1 MATTTCH
8 RSKFKDG
15 SEIPKMGAH
24 YYVPFQ
30 CQFQEDEAEEDQLAE
45 FRASTKEFYRE
56 EKNEL
61 KKIKFFKFTDL
72 DYKSKLSRKFSA
84 SET

>member
-15 SEIPKMGAH
+15 SEIPKIGAH

-30 CQFQEDEAEEDQLAE
+30 CQFQEDETEEDQLAE
-45 FRASTKEFYRE
+45 YRDEYKRILSGREKRAEVYR
-56 EKNEL
+56 L
-61 KKIKFFKFTDL
+61 RL
-72 DYKSKLSRKFSA
+72 
-84 SET
+84 